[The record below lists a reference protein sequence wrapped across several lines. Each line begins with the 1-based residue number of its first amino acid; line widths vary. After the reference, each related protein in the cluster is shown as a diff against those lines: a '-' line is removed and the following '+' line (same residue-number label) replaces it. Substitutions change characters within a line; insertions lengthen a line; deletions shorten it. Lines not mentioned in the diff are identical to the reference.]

1 MMRLS
6 EKKHCLFSSRSLG
19 SSFLGGSLFSL
30 CSFGSLSG
38 FLGSLSLGLGLGS
51 CDFSLLLG
59 YCLSLSLVF
68 LSLFL
73 KSLLGVSLLVAYF
86 LVLDSLE
93 LSNLLGFPSIETTLS
108 FLFVESAFLNTALE
122 MLHEHYA
129 FAGKDVTHGVGGDCT
144 HVNPI
149 KSTLEI

>member
-6 EKKHCLFSSRSLG
+6 EKKPCLFSSRSLG

-38 FLGSLSLGLGLGS
+38 FLGSLSLGLGS

-59 YCLSLSLVF
+59 YSLSLSLVF

-122 MLHEHYA
+122 MLHKHYA
-129 FAGKDVTHGVGGDCT
+129 FAGKDVAHGVGGDCT
-144 HVNPI
+144 HVDPI
-149 KSTLEI
+149 KSTLKI

>member
-1 MMRLS
+1 MPRLS
-6 EKKHCLFSSRSLG
+6 ERPHCLFSSGSLG
-19 SSFLGGSLFSL
+19 SSLLGGSLFSL
-30 CSFGSLSG
+30 SSFGSLSS
-38 FLGSLSLGLGLGS
+38 FLGGLSLSLGLGS

-59 YCLSLSLVF
+59 YSLSLSLVF

-93 LSNLLGFPSIETTLS
+93 LSSLLSLPSIETTLS

-122 MLHEHYA
+122 MLHEHNA
-129 FAGKDVTHGVGGDCT
+129 FARKDVAHGVGGDCA
-144 HVNPI
+144 HVDPI